1 MTVDS
6 ENNKND
12 HKEDFQQQSDS
23 ITTEEKSSIDILVN
37 NLSLSDDSD
46 QKFQNVS
53 FEISENN
60 ESNLDEDRSKDEPE
74 SDAHLPL
81 VRVELDRLNYTN
93 ESINNLELELE
104 TAKREFL
111 KTLMDSQIELAM
123 LEKKIGSHVL
133 KSRQY
138 YEDRMTLNMLK
149 QKYLTAKFQ
158 FETAQELYVA
168 AKNMQMFAEES
179 LELANNQISNGID
192 MMALEKMLKVA
203 KLKVSETELS
213 KQSSDLEQIE
223 AFKVPIKL
231 KLY

>member
-1 MTVDS
+1 MTIDS
-6 ENNKND
+6 IDNNNNNND
-12 HKEDFQQQSDS
+12 HKEE
-23 ITTEEKSSIDILVN
+23 IKEKPQNTAQKESGVEILVN
-37 NLSLSDDSD
+37 NLNLSD
-46 QKFQNVS
+46 
-53 FEISENN
+53 EIDNTSTSVHFDLSEKENN
-60 ESNLDEDRSKDEPE
+60 NSADETSELNDE

-104 TAKREFL
+104 ESKREFL
-111 KTLMDSQIELAM
+111 KTLMDSQFELAM

-138 YEDRMTLNMLK
+138 YEDRMSLNVMK

-179 LELANNQISNGID
+179 LELANNQTSNNDIEK
-192 MMALEKMLKVA
+192 MALEKMLKVA
-203 KLKVSETELS
+203 KFKVSETELS
-213 KQSSDLEQIE
+213 KQSGDLEQIA
-223 AFKVPIKL
+223 AFKV
-231 KLY
+231 

>member
-1 MTVDS
+1 MTIDS
-6 ENNKND
+6 IDNNNNNND
-12 HKEDFQQQSDS
+12 HKEE
-23 ITTEEKSSIDILVN
+23 IKEKPQNTAQKESGVEILVN
-37 NLSLSDDSD
+37 NLNLSD
-46 QKFQNVS
+46 
-53 FEISENN
+53 EIDNTSTSVHFDLSEKENN
-60 ESNLDEDRSKDEPE
+60 NSADETSELNDE

-104 TAKREFL
+104 ESKREFL

-138 YEDRMTLNMLK
+138 YEDRMSLNVMK

-179 LELANNQISNGID
+179 LELANNQTSNNDIEK
-192 MMALEKMLKVA
+192 MALEKMLKVA
-203 KLKVSETELS
+203 KFKVSETELS
-213 KQSSDLEQIE
+213 KQSGDLEQIA
-223 AFKVPIKL
+223 AFKV
-231 KLY
+231 